1 MIKHKS
7 TILNQLFYS
16 EMKALVDKFNKIKE
30 NEILEIEEILRY
42 IKDEDIKSY
51 LINKPKKLE
60 EIIKENKKMKLKRG
74 EIELFGFVNSEI
86 EEVDISKAKEYYEEL
101 LAIDYVEIG
110 EYIIYK
116 TGICLKEYA
125 YSVFEN
131 RLSDEFWVDK
141 IFSKD
146 DVINMWVNEITKEQ
160 ALEEILDN
168 TDLEEALEL
177 YPQYAL
183 SINGMDYKYS
193 QVEE

>member
-30 NEILEIEEILRY
+30 NEILEIEEILRP

-51 LINKPKKLE
+51 LINKPKKLS

-131 RLSDEFWVDK
+131 RLSDEFWVEK
-141 IFSKD
+141 MFSKD

-183 SINGMDYKYS
+183 SINGIDYKYS

>member
-7 TILNQLFYS
+7 IILNQLFYS
-16 EMKALVDKFNKIKE
+16 EMKALIDKFNKIKE
-30 NEILEIEEILRY
+30 NEILEIEEMLRN
-42 IKDEDIKSY
+42 IKDEDVKSY
-51 LINKPKKLE
+51 LINKPKKLAE
-60 EIIKENKKMKLKRG
+60 VIKENKKMKLKRG
-74 EIELFGFVNSEI
+74 EIELFGFINSEI
-86 EEVDISKAKEYYEEL
+86 EEVDISKAKKYYEEL
-101 LAIDYVEIG
+101 LAINYVEIG

-116 TGICLKEYA
+116 TEICLKDYA

-146 DVINMWVNEITKEQ
+146 DVIDMWVNEITKEQ
-160 ALEEILDN
+160 VLQEILDS

-183 SINGMDYKYS
+183 SINGIDYKYS
-193 QVEE
+193 QIEE